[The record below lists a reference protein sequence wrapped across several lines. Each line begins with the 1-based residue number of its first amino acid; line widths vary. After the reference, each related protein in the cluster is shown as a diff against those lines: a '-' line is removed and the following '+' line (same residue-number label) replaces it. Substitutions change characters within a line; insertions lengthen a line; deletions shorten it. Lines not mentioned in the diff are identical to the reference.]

1 MSFLEFVV
9 GPIAFAVLIAA
20 IALGIGSCAI
30 DKKDQRSSA
39 VRSAYAV
46 SFDHD
51 GHRWVRGAGGDVPVH
66 HPDCPCLKK
75 PEAE

>member
-1 MSFLEFVV
+1 MSFREFV
-9 GPIAFAVLIAA
+9 ICAA
-20 IALGIGSCAI
+20 LGLVITVGIGSCAL
-30 DKKDQRSSA
+30 DQKDRRSSA

-51 GHRWVRGAGGDVPVH
+51 GHRWVRGVGGDVPVH